1 LALKNYLNINILTEM
16 ETQPGN
22 SDGCHIA
29 PQHNVVHSE
38 DSESFPRRFHDGA
51 CEKHRLGCGSLVQT
65 HRSEK

>member
-1 LALKNYLNINILTEM
+1 LALKNYLNINILTET

-29 PQHNVVHSE
+29 PQHNVVHYD
-38 DSESFPRRFHDGA
+38 DSESSPRRFHDGA